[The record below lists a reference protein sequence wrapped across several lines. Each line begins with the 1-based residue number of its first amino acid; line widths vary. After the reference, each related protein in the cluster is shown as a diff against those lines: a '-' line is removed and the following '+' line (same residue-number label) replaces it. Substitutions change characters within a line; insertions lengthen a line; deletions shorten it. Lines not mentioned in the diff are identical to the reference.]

1 MIATFLHIIHGHSLD
16 IAVLALALCA
26 IGSVITVRLFERTR
40 VTAGVKKAHW
50 IFVAGL
56 AGGCTIWS
64 THFLAMVSFQ
74 PGVSCGYQPNLT
86 IASFFTIIFVCIVGF
101 LVSAITKSSGF
112 IEIGGLIVGGGIS
125 LMHYMGMSAY
135 IVAGETHWD
144 STLVIA
150 SILLG
155 MFFGAIT
162 ANRIAR
168 PVTRFCRYGSALSFF
183 LAILLTHFVGMAA
196 FSITADPNVY
206 VPPSLLPDK
215 LLVFGTIG
223 VMVLMVGSGFS
234 LNILDNKSKIE
245 TAEHIRHLS
254 QTDPLTGL
262 PLSQRALQKMESS
275 YFDKGNM
282 TAKLAF
288 AVLELEGLRQIRE
301 VHGQHV
307 NDRVICIVA
316 ERLLKVCTENEVI
329 ARGRGDTLVA
339 ISMQLFSNSSINS
352 FFQKLELAVE
362 APIEENGQIFNLHL
376 NAGVS
381 HFPENA
387 EEVGLLPGQ
396 AELALSRAAHNKGSN
411 IVMYDRNIDEGT
423 RTLSALAMD
432 LRHAIERDEL
442 ELYYQPQNDVM
453 TGNLIGFEV
462 LLRWNHAERGL
473 VSPDNFIP
481 IAEET
486 GLIVPIGEW
495 VLRTACEC
503 ASKWS
508 KPYKI
513 AVNVAP
519 AQLTSGDLPAKVRQI
534 LKETGLPHHRLELEI
549 TETSIIEDHLHT
561 LHVVQELKQIGISLA
576 MDDFGTGYSSLSML
590 QTFPF
595 DKIKIDRSFI
605 SGVSGNPHSAA
616 IARATIVLA
625 NGLQIKSLAEGV
637 EDQEDLNFLRE
648 IGCLEAQGYFFG
660 KPMPFYGIEQMVN
673 PEENAA
679 TSNPRYT
686 LALASNV

>member
-1 MIATFLHIIHGHSLD
+1 MTASFLHLVHGHSLD

-40 VTAGVKKAHW
+40 VTTGVKKAHW
-50 IFVAGL
+50 VFVAGL

-74 PGVSCGYQPNLT
+74 PGVTCGYQPNLT
-86 IASFFTIIFVCIVGF
+86 IASFFTIIFVCILGF
-101 LVSAITKSSGF
+101 LVSAVTKSSTF
-112 IEIGGLIVGGGIS
+112 IELGGLIVGGGIA

-144 STLVIA
+144 KTLVIA

-183 LAILLTHFVGMAA
+183 LVGMAA

-215 LLVFGTIG
+215 LLIFGTIG

-234 LNILDNKSKIE
+234 LNILDSKSKIE
-245 TAEHIRHLS
+245 AAEHIRHLS

-262 PLSQRALQKMESS
+262 PLFQKALQKMESS

-288 AVLELEGLRQIRE
+288 ALLELEGLRQIRE

-316 ERLLKVCTENEVI
+316 ERLSKACTENEII

-339 ISMQLFSNSSINS
+339 ISMQLFSNSSISS

-362 APIEENGQIFNLHL
+362 APIEDNGQLFNLHL
-376 NAGVS
+376 NAGIS

-387 EEVGLLPGQ
+387 DEIALLPGQ
-396 AELALSRAAHNKGSN
+396 AELALTRAAHNKGAN
-411 IVMYDRNIDEGT
+411 IVVYDRNIDEEK

-442 ELYYQPQNDVM
+442 ELYYQPQNDVT
-453 TGNLIGFEV
+453 TGDLIGFEV

-473 VSPDNFIP
+473 ISPNDFIP
-481 IAEET
+481 LAEET
-486 GLIVPIGEW
+486 GLIIPIGEW

-503 ASKWS
+503 AAKWS

-519 AQLTSGDLPAKVRQI
+519 AQLTAGDLPAKVRQI
-534 LKETGLPHHRLELEI
+534 LKETCLAHQRLELEI

-561 LHVVQELKQIGISLA
+561 LHVVQKLKQIGISLA

-590 QTFPF
+590 QAFPF

-605 SGVSGNPHSAA
+605 SGVSGSPHSAA

-625 NGLQIKSLAEGV
+625 NGLQISSLAEGV

-660 KPMPFYGIEQMVN
+660 KPMPFSGIERMVN

-679 TSNPRYT
+679 TSNKGYK
-686 LALASNV
+686 LALVSNV

>member
-1 MIATFLHIIHGHSLD
+1 MTAIFLHLFNGHSLD
-16 IAVLALALCA
+16 ISALALILCA
-26 IGSVITVRLFERTR
+26 VGSVITIRLFERTR
-40 VTAGVKKAHW
+40 VTTGVKKAHW
-50 IFVAGL
+50 VFVAGL

-74 PGVSCGYQPNLT
+74 PGVTCGYQPSLT
-86 IASFFTIIFVCIVGF
+86 IASFFTIIFVCILGF
-101 LVSAITKSSGF
+101 FVSSATKSSTF
-112 IEIGGLIVGGGIS
+112 IELGGLIVGGGIA

-135 IVAGETHWD
+135 IVAGDTHWD
-144 STLVIA
+144 KSLVIA
-150 SILLG
+150 SILFG
-155 MFFGAIT
+155 MLFGGIT
-162 ANRIAR
+162 ANRISR

-206 VPPSLLPDK
+206 VPPSLLPDN
-215 LLVFGTIG
+215 LLVVGTIG

-245 TAEHIRHLS
+245 AAEHIRHLS
-254 QTDPLTGL
+254 QMDPLTGL
-262 PLSQRALQKMESS
+262 PLFQKALQKMESR

-288 AVLELEGLRQIRE
+288 AILELEGLRQIRE
-301 VHGQHV
+301 VHGQHI
-307 NDRVICIVA
+307 NDRVICIIA
-316 ERLLKVCTENEVI
+316 DRLSRICTENEII

-352 FFQKLELAVE
+352 FFQKLEMAVE
-362 APIEENGQIFNLHL
+362 VPIEENGQIFNLHL
-376 NAGVS
+376 NAGIS

-387 EEVGLLPGQ
+387 EEVALLPGQ
-396 AELALSRAAHNKGSN
+396 AELALTRTAHNKGSN
-411 IVMYDRNIDEGT
+411 IVVYDRNIDEGK

-432 LRHAIERDEL
+432 LRYAVEREEL

-453 TGNLIGFEV
+453 TGDLIGFEV
-462 LLRWNHAERGL
+462 LLRWNHAERGMI
-473 VSPDNFIP
+473 SPDNFIP
-481 IAEET
+481 LAEET
-486 GLIVPIGEW
+486 GLIIPIGEW

-503 ASKWS
+503 AAGWD

-519 AQLTSGDLPAKVRQI
+519 AQLTTGDLPAKVRQI
-534 LKETGLPHHRLELEI
+534 LKDTGLPHQRLELEI

-561 LHVVQELKQIGISLA
+561 LHVVQQLKQIGISLA

-605 SGVSGNPHSAA
+605 SGVSENPHSAA

-625 NGLQIKSLAEGV
+625 NGLQINSLAEGV
-637 EDQEDLNFLRE
+637 EDQKDLNFLRE
-648 IGCLEAQGYFFG
+648 IGCHEAQGYFFG
-660 KPMPFYGIEQMVN
+660 KPMPFSGIEEMVN
-673 PEENAA
+673 PRENAV
-679 TSNPRYT
+679 TFNKKYK
-686 LALASNV
+686 LALVPGG